1 MGVVS
6 PRNSMLVLA
15 DSFCCCCLIGEG
27 EMVQKAGAHK
37 NAITQ
42 ICSPEEGWRGR
53 VRVVHLSIH
62 ALLTLPSP
70 LHPRTPP
77 PLHQLV
83 ARARRLVVFY
93 CVLCGPVHRDG
104 PDQAAAADFKEIYEV
119 SDAAVTAER
128 HERGI
133 NAASLSILYIHI

>member
-1 MGVVS
+1 MVL

-15 DSFCCCCLIGEG
+15 DSFCCCLIGEG

-53 VRVVHLSIH
+53 VRVVHLAIH
-62 ALLTLPSP
+62 ALLTLPFP
-70 LHPRTPP
+70 LHPLTPP

-119 SDAAVTAER
+119 SDAAMTTER

>member
-1 MGVVS
+1 MGVVL

-15 DSFCCCCLIGEG
+15 DSFCCCLIGEG

-53 VRVVHLSIH
+53 VRVVHLAIH
-62 ALLTLPSP
+62 ALLTLPFP
-70 LHPRTPP
+70 LHPLTPP

-83 ARARRLVVFY
+83 ARARRLVIFY

-119 SDAAVTAER
+119 SDAAVTTER

>member
-1 MGVVS
+1 MLARGGVERESEGHPSIYLSTLCSHS
-6 PRNSMLVLA
+6 P
-15 DSFCCCCLIGEG
+15 F
-27 EMVQKAGAHK
+27 
-37 NAITQ
+37 
-42 ICSPEEGWRGR
+42 
-53 VRVVHLSIH
+53 
-62 ALLTLPSP
+62 P
-70 LHPRTPP
+70 LHPLTP

-119 SDAAVTAER
+119 SDAAVTTER

>member
-1 MGVVS
+1 MVL

-15 DSFCCCCLIGEG
+15 DSFCCCLIGEG
-27 EMVQKAGAHK
+27 EMVRKAGAHK

-62 ALLTLPSP
+62 ALLTLPFP
-70 LHPRTPP
+70 LHPLTPP

-119 SDAAVTAER
+119 SDAAVTTER

-133 NAASLSILYIHI
+133 NAFYTYI